1 MCCDGRTWSLEFALL
16 YFGFENQIHT
26 KESGQAAL
34 TKMRTNVKTRSPS
47 APAASQTGFH
57 VTTVHTPSVN
67 NVETAILP
75 TLRSHDH
82 LRRPCSLWTTNA
94 TSFLGSDTQK
104 PNHRPT
110 ILPRIPAPIQSHHN
124 QSGQSD
130 DGGIDVAIPC
140 YALL

>member
-1 MCCDGRTWSLEFALL
+1 MWRLVATLR

-26 KESGQAAL
+26 NEIGQAAL
-34 TKMRTNVKTRSPS
+34 TKMRTTVKTRSPS
-47 APAASQTGFH
+47 APAATQNGFH
-57 VTTVHTPSVN
+57 VTTVHTPNVN

-82 LRRPCSLWTTNA
+82 FRRPCSLRTTNA
-94 TSFLGSDTQK
+94 TSFLGRDTQK
-104 PNHRPT
+104 PNHRPS